1 MDYDKLKELLRER
14 NITVVPE
21 EAMRVRGYDVDTYR
35 KLAKQTESVDYD
47 CDFHDGICHGLA
59 LGATGCCMHCASA
72 FGYWHKEG
80 GVIDEDT
87 LRKIAEFFDER
98 TGFLR
103 EGVRVYHTERVAKP
117 DLSVH
122 ILFRRED
129 VRSRQGAVV
138 SYPVREKL
146 VLNPLILLR
155 KRCRY
160 QGAFENA

>member
-72 FGYWHKEG
+72 FGYWQKEG
-80 GVIDEDT
+80 GTIDQDT
-87 LRKIAEFFDER
+87 LSRIAGFFDEHK
-98 TGFLR
+98 GFLR
-103 EGVRVYHTERVAKP
+103 DGVGCIIP
-117 DLSVH
+117 
-122 ILFRRED
+122 REL
-129 VRSRQGAVV
+129 RSPTCLYIFCSDAMMSG
-138 SYPVREKL
+138 SDRE
-146 VLNPLILLR
+146 LLYR
-155 KRCRY
+155 IQYGK
-160 QGAFENA
+160 NWS